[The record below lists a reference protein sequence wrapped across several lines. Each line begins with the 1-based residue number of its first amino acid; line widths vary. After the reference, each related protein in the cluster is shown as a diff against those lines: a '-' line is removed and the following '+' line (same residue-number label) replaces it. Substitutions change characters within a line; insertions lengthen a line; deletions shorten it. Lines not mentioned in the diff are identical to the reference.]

1 MNART
6 ALIGMA
12 LVATISGCATTTP
25 NYNTSPASA
34 QQLQAARV
42 QPAKVGDFTA
52 DKGAANT
59 SITLR
64 ASTME
69 PAQGTY
75 AKYLAD
81 AIKNELELVKLY
93 SPASTTEISGVLI
106 RNEMNTGLAA
116 TGEGLMEAKFVVR
129 RNGTVRFDKTKQ
141 AQITWDSNFIGAI
154 AIPRAQREY
163 PRLVQA
169 LVAELFA
176 DADFVAALK

>member
-1 MNART
+1 MKART
-6 ALIGMA
+6 ALIGVA
-12 LVATISGCATTTP
+12 LVAILSGCAAMAP

-34 QQLQAARV
+34 QKLQAAKV

-52 DKGAANT
+52 DKNAANT
-59 SITLR
+59 SIALR

-93 SPASTTEISGVLI
+93 SAASTTEISGVLI

-129 RNGTVRFDKTKQ
+129 RDGAVRFDKTKQ
-141 AQITWDSNFIGAI
+141 AHIEWDSNFLGAI

-169 LVAELFA
+169 LVAELFS
-176 DADFVAALK
+176 DSDFVAALK